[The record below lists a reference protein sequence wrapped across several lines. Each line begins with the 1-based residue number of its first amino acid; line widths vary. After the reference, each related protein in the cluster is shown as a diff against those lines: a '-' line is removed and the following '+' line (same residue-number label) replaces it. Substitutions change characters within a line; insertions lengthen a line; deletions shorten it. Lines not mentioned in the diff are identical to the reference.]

1 MRDFDT
7 IIVGAGQAGLAMSWH
22 LSALGVDHIIVE
34 RGRIAQRWRTGSW
47 DSLRLLT
54 PNWMVQL
61 PAFGYRGGDPDG
73 FMAASDLVRHLER
86 YAEAIAAPVIE
97 DAEVISLEA
106 TGRSYRAVT
115 SRGVLAAPTVVIAT
129 GACERPDIPVVADG
143 LAADV
148 VQITPATYR
157 NAAALPDGGVLVV
170 GASSSGVQ
178 IADELHRSGRA
189 VTLAVGRHMRLPR
202 LYRGRDIAWWLEQT
216 GMLDER
222 YDQAPDIVAARR
234 QPSLQ
239 LVGSEERRNIGL
251 PELMHAGVRMV
262 GRVVGIDRTTVRF
275 AANLD
280 AVAAAA
286 DSKMNRVLD
295 RIDAHIARANLV
307 GAVTAPDRPGPQSL
321 GDGMESIDLHAAGI
335 RTVVWATGYRRDYTW
350 LKVPVLDG
358 DGEIRHDGGIVPRPG
373 LYVLGL
379 RFLRRRSSSFIS
391 GVGPDAADL
400 SAHLATYLGR
410 DRRRAA

>member
-1 MRDFDT
+1 
-7 IIVGAGQAGLAMSWH
+7 
-22 LSALGVDHIIVE
+22 
-34 RGRIAQRWRTGSW
+34 
-47 DSLRLLT
+47 
-54 PNWMVQL
+54 
-61 PAFGYRGGDPDG
+61 
-73 FMAASDLVRHLER
+73 
-86 YAEAIAAPVIE
+86 
-97 DAEVISLEA
+97 
-106 TGRSYRAVT
+106 
-115 SRGVLAAPTVVIAT
+115 
-129 GACERPDIPVVADG
+129 
-143 LAADV
+143 
-148 VQITPATYR
+148 
-157 NAAALPDGGVLVV
+157 
-170 GASSSGVQ
+170 
-178 IADELHRSGRA
+178 
-189 VTLAVGRHMRLPR
+189 MRLPR
-202 LYRGRDIAWWLEQT
+202 LYRGHDIAWWLEQT

-222 YDQAPDIVAARR
+222 YDQVPDIVAARR

-321 GDGMESIDLHAAGI
+321 GDGMGSIDLHAAGI

-358 DGEIRHDGGIVPRPG
+358 DGEIRHDGGVVPRPG

-379 RFLRRRSSSFIS
+379 RFLRRRKSSFIS
-391 GVGPDAADL
+391 GAGPDAADL

-410 DRRRAA
+410 DRQRAA